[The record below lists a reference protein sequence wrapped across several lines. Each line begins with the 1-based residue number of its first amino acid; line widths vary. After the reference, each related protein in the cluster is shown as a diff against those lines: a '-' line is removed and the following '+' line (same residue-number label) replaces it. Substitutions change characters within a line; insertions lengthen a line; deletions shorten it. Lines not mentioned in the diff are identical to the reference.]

1 MNNSGGPLQS
11 PEPFGDRVTP
21 KCRSTLTPNC
31 SGTSISW
38 IPPSIKDYIQN
49 NMFQNDIPPAC
60 DMKYDLAWGENDRY
74 STYKNNGLIASKSI
88 AQLTPYPRVL

>member
-1 MNNSGGPLQS
+1 
-11 PEPFGDRVTP
+11 
-21 KCRSTLTPNC
+21 
-31 SGTSISW
+31 
-38 IPPSIKDYIQN
+38 
-49 NMFQNDIPPAC
+49 MFQNDIPPAC